1 MAARRRYHGAMRPS
15 LPKRDSAV
23 VALVALIG
31 AGIVAGVV
39 VLDKNHY
46 GWIAL
51 IVYLGVYW
59 AIVRLDGRT
68 KSRRSGPSARRP

>member
-1 MAARRRYHGAMRPS
+1 MGASRRYHGAMRPS
-15 LPKRDSAV
+15 LPKRDFPV

-46 GWIAL
+46 GGIAL
-51 IVYLGVYW
+51 LVYLGVYW
-59 AIVRLDGRT
+59 AIVRLDRRT
-68 KSRRSGPSARRP
+68 TSRRGGR